1 MNCDFSKGGI
11 FFKLYPVNAQFNL
24 YRLKIYFLINVYSI
38 MKGKVKF
45 NTIDEYHQSQS
56 EEVREI
62 LELLRKTIKR
72 AAPQAIEVIS
82 YGIPAFRYNG
92 KVLVYYAAYKNHI
105 GFYPTSNPIINFK
118 KELEKFKTSKGAI
131 QFPLNKKLPL
141 GLIQKIVKFRLK
153 EVKAKKDQRLSCLM

>member
-1 MNCDFSKGGI
+1 
-11 FFKLYPVNAQFNL
+11 
-24 YRLKIYFLINVYSI
+24 

-72 AAPQAIEVIS
+72 AAPQATEVIS
-82 YGIPAFRYNG
+82 YGMPAFRYNG
-92 KVLVYYAAYKNHI
+92 KVLVYYAAYKYHI
-105 GFYPTSNPIINFK
+105 GFYSTTNPIINFK

-131 QFPLNKKLPL
+131 QFPLNKRLPL

-153 EVKAKKDQRLSCLM
+153 EITKPKKIKD